1 MPGFS
6 EKRNSAA
13 KTTPVRYCKIPFS
26 VSGIYTKK
34 NHNKRGKKNSNLG
47 VFLVRLVPFV
57 LTFSR
62 TLQTYWHQRMR
73 KMMMTRSR
81 MMVTRQ
87 PIRMGVLLSSCGY
100 VADGLAAAGEISDVR
115 EAEFKDG
122 CEAAAKKFAL
132 KRCTLLFLTHTH

>member
-1 MPGFS
+1 M
-6 EKRNSAA
+6 
-13 KTTPVRYCKIPFS
+13 
-26 VSGIYTKK
+26 
-34 NHNKRGKKNSNLG
+34 L
-47 VFLVRLVPFV
+47 FV

-100 VADGLAAAGEISDVR
+100 VADGLGAAGETSDVR

-122 CEAAAKKFAL
+122 SKAAAKKFAL
-132 KRCTLLFLTHTH
+132 KRCILLFLTHTHLLPRGMTKGNSCILLGL